1 MSRIFSLGFAL
12 FYFFINFQQSICGE
26 NELVP
31 LTIEE
36 KKQQLRDLLYP
47 NRHLEET
54 DHGRMLFGQ
63 FLPNSAASCPNGP
76 RRGVNTT
83 AVTVPCV
90 KCSNLDI
97 CNILN
102 GFTVQEVY
110 YPNNLDL
117 RGTCTIIETL
127 GRQMSLSLFG
137 IGRTFR
143 DTPQCREIVM
153 QYLCLFWGSNNN
165 MYTNCCF
172 YQEDVTDTDPA
183 NHIVSPRPPCR
194 SFCVQIAQVCANDET
209 YLQLCLDIACP
220 PTSVQC
226 QPDPQVGGE
235 VLNAEIGCDM
245 PFVADP
251 YAPRN
256 GATKDLGIVG
266 SFIALSTL
274 IIITCL
280 W

>member
-1 MSRIFSLGFAL
+1 MVVTVDIITLFPFNSQSCGCLYWNHRVYQVVQHRIVHQSSRQHMSRVFTLALTYLFVLISFQPCFSE
-12 FYFFINFQQSICGE
+12 S
-26 NELVP
+26 ELIVP
-31 LTIEE
+31 LTVEE

-47 NRHLEET
+47 NRHLQET

-76 RRGVNTT
+76 KLGVNTT

-127 GRQMSLSLFG
+127 GLQMSLSLFG

-143 DTPQCREIVM
+143 DTPQCRG
-153 QYLCLFWGSNNN
+153 YYFSLFII
-165 MYTNCCF
+165 
-172 YQEDVTDTDPA
+172 D
-183 NHIVSPRPPCR
+183 IVSFFN
-194 SFCVQIAQVCANDET
+194 SFLVF
-209 YLQLCLDIACP
+209 
-220 PTSVQC
+220 QC
-226 QPDPQVGGE
+226 KKH
-235 VLNAEIGCDM
+235 N
-245 PFVADP
+245 
-251 YAPRN
+251 
-256 GATKDLGIVG
+256 
-266 SFIALSTL
+266 
-274 IIITCL
+274 
-280 W
+280 